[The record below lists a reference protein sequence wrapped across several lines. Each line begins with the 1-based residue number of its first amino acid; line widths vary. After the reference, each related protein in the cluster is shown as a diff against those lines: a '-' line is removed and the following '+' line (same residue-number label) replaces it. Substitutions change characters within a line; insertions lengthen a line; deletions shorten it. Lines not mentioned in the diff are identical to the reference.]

1 MCAAFLPDMP
11 SFLLPPVFEI
21 LAVNEDV
28 KHLITPPMR
37 PSRRAILLIA
47 KSAFAASPHL
57 EMQRLAE
64 KMAEHIAL
72 SHPGDIVQFAFT
84 EQGTPS
90 LREGLF
96 SLLEQKLDY
105 ITILPLV
112 LPVEPSFRNWL
123 VKSLKRW
130 RASATQPWPEISI
143 TGDIASASQMLPLM
157 SELLEQ
163 AQAQALET
171 TPGKA
176 VVQEGSLVPAQKY
189 RVLVCSGGACN
200 SAGADTIWNHLRN
213 QQERL
218 KLRVTGAGTMTAKST
233 CLGPCN
239 LAPVLQVFPDG
250 TYYGGVTEQAVDDII
265 SGHLLG
271 SPELGNHVVETHA
284 YHPTG
289 RKQRL
294 RIPQN

>member
-64 KMAEHIAL
+64 KLAEHIAL

-90 LREGLF
+90 LRDGLF
-96 SLLEQKLDY
+96 SLLEQQVHH

-143 TGDIASASQMLPLM
+143 TGNIASASQMLPLM

-163 AQAQALET
+163 AQALET

-176 VVQEGSLVPAQKY
+176 AVQEGSLVPAQKY

-271 SPELGNHVVETHA
+271 NHVVETHA